1 MSQFMHRA
9 QFEYFMVNPS
19 ALDDKSIEGL
29 WQMVKEY
36 PYFSTARLLL
46 AKNLETTS
54 HDAYPLA
61 FRLAAAYAGDRILL
75 KQLMEAVNTGLSGIV
90 VKEDQAVAEVVEP
103 FEAAESIPLQESV
116 SEEKETDVSHDVLV
130 HEMEA
135 VTNEVSSGSEFA
147 ENTEAGTEGV
157 VEEKPAPIL
166 ENTTS
171 SMIELIRSSLNQ
183 QGRAD
188 SAEVREEGNQE
199 SAGKK
204 RFDHERQ
211 ALIDKF
217 IKDEPRISAPKK
229 EFFNPEDHARQSSI
243 EHEDLVSETLAMI
256 YEKQGLNGKAIKI
269 YEKLILLIPE
279 KSSYFAGRIKE
290 LRK

>member
-1 MSQFMHRA
+1 MHRA

-19 ALDDKSIEGL
+19 ALDETSIEGL

-46 AKNLETTS
+46 AKNLEKTS

-75 KQLMEAVNTGLSGIV
+75 KQLMETADTGLSDRGV
-90 VKEDQAVAEVVEP
+90 LEAPAEADVVEP
-103 FEAAESIPLQESV
+103 VETAESTPLQESGN
-116 SEEKETDVSHDVLV
+116 EEQETKVSHEEHVQV
-130 HEMEA
+130 MEA
-135 VTNEVSSGSEFA
+135 ATDEVSAGAEITENSEA
-147 ENTEAGTEGV
+147 ITEEV
-157 VEEKPAPIL
+157 VEEEPAPIA
-166 ENTTS
+166 EHTTS
-171 SMIELIRSSLNQ
+171 PMIELIRLSLNQ
-183 QGRAD
+183 HGRDDA
-188 SAEVREEGNQE
+188 AEVSEEGSKE

-204 RFDHERQ
+204 RFDHEGQ

-243 EHEDLVSETLAMI
+243 EHDDLVTETLAMI
-256 YEKQGLNGKAIKI
+256 YEKQGLYGKAIKI